1 MSKFNVVAMGGTF
14 DVIHKGHIALLSK
27 AFEASN
33 KTIIGLTSDQLAAK
47 KRKTLWNDY
56 TTRLENLV
64 SLIEQKFPNSN
75 FHISKL
81 DDDFGP
87 AVLKSEVEALVV
99 SDETSY
105 QIDVLNEKRK
115 EKNLSPVSGIVV
127 PMVMA
132 EDKTRISSTRIRNS
146 EIDSE
151 GKLASIDK

>member
-27 AFEASN
+27 AFEVSN

-47 KRKTLWNDY
+47 KGKTLWNDY
-56 TTRLENLV
+56 ITRLENLV
-64 SLIEQKFPNSN
+64 TLIEQKFPNSN

-81 DDDFGP
+81 DNDFGP
-87 AVLKSEVEALVV
+87 AVLKGEVEALVV
-99 SDETSY
+99 SEETSY
-105 QIDVLNEKRK
+105 QIDILNEKRK
-115 EKNLSPVSGIVV
+115 EKNLSPVSGIIV

-151 GKLASIDK
+151 GKLA